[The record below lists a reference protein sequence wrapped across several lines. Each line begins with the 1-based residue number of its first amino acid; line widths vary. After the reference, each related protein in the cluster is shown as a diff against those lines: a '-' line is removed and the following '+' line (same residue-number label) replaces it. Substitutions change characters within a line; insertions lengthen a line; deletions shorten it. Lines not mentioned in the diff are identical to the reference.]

1 MKFDKQAM
9 ITAFLQEMEEL
20 NAEKAPPSRTEIELQ
35 FSKLLQVNVKRGH
48 YEQQYCDEL
57 SNTMLTLSD
66 EEIFAMYEVMIER
79 FPFLEV

>member
-9 ITAFLQEMEEL
+9 IAAFLQEMEEL

-35 FSKLLQVNVKRGH
+35 FSKLLQVNVKRGS
-48 YEQQYCDEL
+48 YEQQYCDDL
-57 SNTMLTLSD
+57 SNAMFTLSD
-66 EEIFAMYEVMIER
+66 EEIFAMYEVMKER